1 LSESSENVNVP
12 KIDFHITPA
21 FGKGERLDVFLSRQI
36 RAYTRAQFQR
46 FIDKERVR
54 VNGALKKPSYKLRE
68 RDWIEADVEIPE
80 PEEMRA
86 ENIPLR
92 ILYAD
97 KHIVVID
104 KASGMIVHPGVGA
117 SHGTLAHALLFHF
130 PEIRS
135 IGPEERPGIV
145 HRLDKETSGVMVIA
159 RSQQAYFD
167 LKAQFKKREVKKVYL
182 GLAWGKM
189 PEPDGTMDW
198 PIGRH
203 FKHGQRMSIKTRSPR
218 VAETRYRVLREFK
231 DSSLLEIH
239 PLTGRT
245 HQIRVHL
252 SASGHPLIGDGRY
265 GSRKSRRGSS
275 RLFLH
280 AHRLGFRHPDT
291 AAWIEFCSPLPD
303 DLDSLLKSIE

>member
-1 LSESSENVNVP
+1 M
-12 KIDFHITPA
+12 
-21 FGKGERLDVFLSRQI
+21 DVFLSRQI
-36 RAYTRAQFQR
+36 RAYTRSQFQR
-46 FIDKERVR
+46 FIDKEQVR

-68 RDWIEADVEIPE
+68 GDRIEADVEIPQ
-80 PEEMRA
+80 PEEIQP
-86 ENIPLR
+86 ENLPLR
-92 ILYAD
+92 ILYTD

-104 KASGMIVHPGVGA
+104 KASGMIVHPGAGA

-130 PEIRS
+130 PEMRS
-135 IGPEERPGIV
+135 IGPEERPGLV

-189 PEPDGTMDW
+189 REPEGIMDW

-203 FKHGQRMSIKTRSPR
+203 IKHGQRMSIKTRTPR

-252 SASGHPLIGDGRY
+252 SASGHPLIGDARY
-265 GSRKSRRGSS
+265 GSPKSRRVSR

-280 AHRLGFRHPDT
+280 AHRLGFHHPDT
-291 AAWIEFCSPLPD
+291 AAWVEFCAPLPD
-303 DLDSLLKSIE
+303 DLVSLMKSIE

>member
-1 LSESSENVNVP
+1 MP
-12 KIDFHITPA
+12 KSGFRITSA
-21 FGKGERLDVFLSRQI
+21 FGKGERLDVFLSHQI
-36 RAYTRAQFQR
+36 RSFTRSQFQR
-46 FIDKERVR
+46 FIDKERVW
-54 VNGALKKPSYKLRE
+54 VNGALKKPSYKLRVG
-68 RDWIEADVEIPE
+68 DQVEADVEIPE
-80 PEEMRA
+80 PEEMKA
-86 ENIPLR
+86 ENIPLH
-92 ILYAD
+92 ILYED

-104 KASGMIVHPGVGA
+104 KAAGMIVHPGVGA
-117 SHGTLAHALLFHF
+117 SRGTLGHALLFHY
-130 PEIRS
+130 PEMRS
-135 IGPEERPGIV
+135 IGSAERPGIV

-167 LKAQFKKREVKKVYL
+167 LKSQFKKREVKKIYL

-189 PEPDGTMDW
+189 PGPDGIMDW

-203 FKHGQRMSIKTRSPR
+203 FKHGQRMSIKTKSPR

-252 SASGHPLIGDGRY
+252 AASGHPLIGDGRY
-265 GSRKSRRGSS
+265 GSRKSRRASN

-291 AAWIEFCSPLPD
+291 AAWVEFCSPLPE
-303 DLDSLLKSIE
+303 DLSSILTSLEKYSPPA